1 MRKKML
7 TLGLLLISLFIV
19 NPINSN
25 ALSFGNYSISDSV
38 YLLDDP
44 ITNANDLD
52 LLDGYN
58 QEQTCEGSDS
68 ILGDPNDENSVAW
81 LLQQILNYVKV
92 IGPILVVVMSSVDF
106 VGVIVK
112 GDDDAMAKAKKK
124 LITRL
129 ILAMCLFFIPT
140 FVEAILDIFG
150 ITSSA
155 TCGIN

>member
-1 MRKKML
+1 MHKKIL
-7 TLGLLLISLFIV
+7 ILILLLIALFIV

-25 ALSFGNYSISDSV
+25 ALSSSNCSISDCV
-38 YLLDDP
+38 YLLDPVTTAD
-44 ITNANDLD
+44 DFD
-52 LLDGYN
+52 LLDDYN
-58 QEQTCEGSDS
+58 HDQSCEGSDS

-92 IGPILVVVMSSVDF
+92 IGPILVVIMSSVDF
-106 VGVIVK
+106 VGVIAK
-112 GDDDAMAKAKKK
+112 GDDEAMTKAKKK

-129 ILAMCLFFIPT
+129 ILAVCLFFIPT

-155 TCGIN
+155 TCGIS